1 MRRAPVLSARRF
13 SPDRRAVTV
22 GLGALA
28 LSGCVQAAPRLE
40 ISARPDCLAP
50 VNAVPGRLIRSV
62 AGLRPYREAG
72 FVVRRETLGAKALVH
87 NYGHGGAGITLSWGT
102 SRLAADLGLP
112 GHQGP
117 VAVIGCGVMGL
128 STARLLQDEGFA
140 VTIYTDEVPPY
151 TTSNIA
157 GGQWH
162 PYGHFNADRVTPEW
176 REQFRAA
183 AAYSWH
189 RFQLMVGD
197 EYSVRWVPT
206 YNLGGTETQLLP
218 TFPPD
223 LHELSPSQHT
233 FPVDR
238 ATRFTTMYV
247 ETGRYLRQ
255 LMRDFRIAGGT
266 IRRRRFAAPSDIAE
280 LSETLVFNCTGLGA
294 RALFGDDGM
303 VPVRGQLA
311 ILLPQPEI
319 DYAYTGRFGYM
330 FPRPDGIVLGGTF
343 ERGIWDATPQDSDI
357 ARILARHAQLH
368 AEMRCTA
375 LTRTA

>member
-1 MRRAPVLSARRF
+1 MRSQRVF
-13 SPDRRAVTV
+13 SPDRRAFTAS
-22 GLGALA
+22 LGALA
-28 LSGCVQAAPRLE
+28 LAGCATPASRSGVNAQAN
-40 ISARPDCLAP
+40 CLAP
-50 VNAVPGRLIRSV
+50 VNVTPERMIRSV
-62 AGLRPYREAG
+62 AGLRPYRASG
-72 FVVRRETLGAKALVH
+72 FVVRRDVLGEKALVH

-102 SRLAADLGLP
+102 SRLAVDLGLP

-140 VTIYTDEVPPY
+140 VTIYTEDLPPN

-162 PYGHFNADRVTPEW
+162 PYGHFNADSVTPEW

-183 AAYSWH
+183 AQYSWD

-197 EYSVRWVPT
+197 EYSVRWLPT
-206 YNLGGTETQLLP
+206 YNLGGTEHQLLP

-223 LHELSPSQHT
+223 LGELSGSQHP
-233 FPVDR
+233 FPIER

-255 LMRDFRIAGGT
+255 LIRDFRIAGGT
-266 IRRRRFAAPSDIAE
+266 IRRRRFAEPADIAA
-280 LSETLVFNCTGLGA
+280 LPETLVFNCTGLGSH
-294 RALFGDDGM
+294 ALFGDDGL

-319 DYAYTGRFGYM
+319 NYAYTGRFGYM

-343 ERGIWDATPQDSDI
+343 ERGVWEATPQTADI
-357 ARILARHAQLH
+357 ARILARHGQLH
-368 AEMRCTA
+368 SEMRCVA
-375 LTRTA
+375 

>member
-1 MRRAPVLSARRF
+1 MRSAPIFSPDRF
-13 SPDRRAVTV
+13 SPDRRAVTA

-28 LSGCVQAAPRLE
+28 LAGCVPTTSRIDIAARTN
-40 ISARPDCLAP
+40 CLAP
-50 VNAVPGRLIRSV
+50 VNVSPERLIRSV

-72 FVVRRETLGAKALVH
+72 FVVRRERLGEKALVH

-102 SRLAADLGLP
+102 SRLAVDLGLP

-128 STARLLQDEGFA
+128 STARLLQDEGFS
-140 VTIYTDEVPPY
+140 VSIYTEDLPPN

-162 PYGHFNADRVTPEW
+162 PYGHFNADCVTPEW

-183 AAYSWH
+183 AAYSWN

-197 EYSVRWVPT
+197 AYSIRWVPT
-206 YNLGGTETQLLP
+206 YNLGGTEPQLLP

-223 LHELSPSQHT
+223 LRELEAPQHP
-233 FPVDR
+233 FPIER

-247 ETGRYLRQ
+247 ETGHYLRQ
-255 LMRDFRIAGGT
+255 LIRDFRIAGGT
-266 IRRRRFAAPSDIAE
+266 IRRRRFGAPGEISD
-280 LSETLVFNCTGLGA
+280 LPETLVFNCTGLGSQ
-294 RALFGDDGM
+294 ALFADEGL

-343 ERGIWDATPQDSDI
+343 ERGIWDTTPQTPDI
-357 ARILARHAQLH
+357 ARILARHQQLQTGM
-368 AEMRCTA
+368 ACTA
-375 LTRTA
+375 